1 MVKRQY
7 VVIGK
12 ALNMRNKLG
21 SVSDPRKI
29 KSKLDFGWVSLF
41 SMGITVLVA
50 VLFGAGKAYRQ
61 QFLAGFSF
69 SDTVVPWSFQDV
81 VYLGITKQ
89 LPILLAAPVAAT
101 AAIFIF
107 ALMAGGLMW
116 LDARIAAR
124 RLNTP
129 NKNRKQNEKL
139 PSGESFLRISE
150 FLLIC
155 FGWITLLSLLA
166 LFFVARAEQLG
177 KSDAKLA
184 QESIEKRETV
194 SSLLNHV
201 KIVRFVGG
209 RVIEEEGYLVTCGE
223 KMCGIYSHQDD
234 RAVSVLVP
242 LDNVLSFQYQ

>member
-1 MVKRQY
+1 MLKRQY

-12 ALNMRNKLG
+12 ALNVKNKLG
-21 SVSDPRKI
+21 SVSNSGKAKP
-29 KSKLDFGWVSLF
+29 KLDFGWVSLF

-69 SDTVVPWSFQDV
+69 SDTVLPWSFQDV

-89 LPILLAAPVAAT
+89 LPILVTAPVVAI

-129 NKNRKQNEKL
+129 NKNTKQNEKL
-139 PSGESFLRISE
+139 PNGESFLRIIE

-155 FGWITLLSLLA
+155 LGWITLLSLLA

-177 KSDAKLA
+177 KSEAKLT
-184 QESIEKRETV
+184 QESIEKRETM
-194 SSLLNHV
+194 SPLLNRV
-201 KIVRFVGG
+201 KIARFVGG
-209 RVIEEEGYLVTCGE
+209 RVIEEEGYLVSCGE
-223 KMCGIYSHQDD
+223 KMCGVVSHQDD